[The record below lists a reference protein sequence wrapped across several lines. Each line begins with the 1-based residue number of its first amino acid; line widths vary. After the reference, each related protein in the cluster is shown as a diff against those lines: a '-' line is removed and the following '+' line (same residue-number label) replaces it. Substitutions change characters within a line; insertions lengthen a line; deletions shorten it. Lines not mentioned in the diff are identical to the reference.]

1 MHPAAVISIDRMR
14 HTVHIYPVIQSLN
27 HRDHV
32 EAPPESRKPIFKL
45 TQGMDVGID
54 TRSVHLHTVML
65 EIETEN
71 LHRVGMPSIT
81 QFDRP
86 AHPTPNRGS
95 PAQGRSIELRLLY
108 RQFGSV
114 GLDRRLHQ
122 SYVGV
127 TAGKVPGI
135 RRQSV

>member
-32 EAPPESRKPIFKL
+32 EAPPESGEPIFKL

-54 TRSVHLHTVML
+54 ARPIHLHPVML

-71 LHRVGMPSIT
+71 LKRVGMPSIT
-81 QFDRP
+81 QLDSP
-86 AHPTPNRGS
+86 AHPTPNRWS
-95 PAQGRSIELRLLY
+95 PAQG
-108 RQFGSV
+108 
-114 GLDRRLHQ
+114 
-122 SYVGV
+122 
-127 TAGKVPGI
+127 
-135 RRQSV
+135 